1 MSDHD
6 NSGMTVLIVEDDE
19 GTAELE
25 RRALMR
31 SGMHV
36 RTVTRVDDAIAVLS
50 AETFSA
56 ILLDYN
62 LPGGDPWS
70 IVEIAQARQPRIPVI
85 LVTGVGNE
93 RIASEAIHRGVDDYV
108 KKADTFWDRLP
119 GILNRVQAL
128 ADAEQS
134 NARLAAIVESS
145 EDAILSKT
153 LDGTITSWNRSAER
167 IFGYSAAEVLGKSI
181 SLLIPES
188 HVEEEIQARARLRS
202 GEGLQHCETTRVCK
216 DGRELDVA
224 LTMSPLR
231 GTNGR
236 ILGAAVILR
245 DISQQK
251 RTQRQL
257 QASLGEKELLLQ
269 EVHHRVKN
277 NLAVVSSLFYLQS
290 TYTQD
295 ERLVKVFQDSQ
306 RRVRSMALVH
316 ETLYGSKNLAEID
329 FGAYARTLSEELLAA
344 YALGGSRIHMHTE
357 VQAINMSIDL
367 AVPCGLIL
375 NELVSNALKHAFP
388 NDGTG
393 NVRVTVELRGDE
405 CLLTV
410 ADDGVGLPLDLNVD
424 TQGSL
429 GLRLIRSLVR
439 QIRGTFE
446 LVPQQSGTTARLT
459 FALGESSGQ

>member
-1 MSDHD
+1 MSAYKD
-6 NSGMTVLIVEDDE
+6 SVPTVLIVEDDE

-25 RRALMR
+25 RRALVR
-31 SGMHV
+31 SGMRV
-36 RTVTRVDDAIAVLS
+36 RTVSRVDDAVALLS
-50 AETFSA
+50 TETFSA

-70 IVEIAQARQPRIPVI
+70 IVEIAQAKVPRIPVI

-119 GILNRVQAL
+119 GILTRVQAL

-145 EDAILSKT
+145 EDAIISKT

-167 IFGYSAAEVLGKSI
+167 IFGYSAEEILGKSV
-181 SLLIPES
+181 SLLVPENR
-188 HVEEEIQARARLRS
+188 EEELRLVLERLRN
-202 GEGLQHCETTRVCK
+202 GEGVQHFETIRLRK
-216 DGRELDVA
+216 DGRELDVSI
-224 LTMSPLR
+224 TVSPLR
-231 GTNGR
+231 GPGAR
-236 ILGAAVILR
+236 ILGAATILR
-245 DISQQK
+245 DISEQK
-251 RTQRQL
+251 RTQKQL
-257 QASLGEKELLLQ
+257 QASLSEKELLLQ

-316 ETLYGSKNLAEID
+316 ETLYGSKNLGEID
-329 FGAYARTLSEELLAA
+329 FGAYARALAEELLAV
-344 YALGGSRIHMHTE
+344 YALDGNRVQMHTD
-357 VQAINMSIDL
+357 VQAINMPIDL

-375 NELVSNALKHAFP
+375 NELISNTLKHAFP
-388 NDGTG
+388 NGGTG
-393 NVRVTVELRGDE
+393 TVAVTVQLKGDQ
-405 CLLTV
+405 CQLIVT
-410 ADDGVGLPLDLNVD
+410 DDGVGVPRDLNVD

-459 FALGESSGQ
+459 FALAETRGQ